1 MAFTRDLANSAGA
14 GWRVVAHITSA
25 LVLAGTAAVAVSS
38 RTIGRPTWWLG
49 PSSDPAS
56 PLWIALPVAFVALPV
71 VAHVLKMRL
80 APAISVSCCVG
91 LVGIAL
97 RDAGDSSA
105 VALGLGIVAVSG
117 ALAHG
122 AVWVGL
128 RQYR

>member
-1 MAFTRDLANSAGA
+1 M
-14 GWRVVAHITSA
+14 VAHITSA

-56 PLWIALPVAFVALPV
+56 PAWLLLPVALVSLPV
-71 VAHVLKMRL
+71 VAHVVKNRL
-80 APAISVSCCVG
+80 APAVSVGCSVG
-91 LVGIAL
+91 LAVMAL
-97 RDAGDSSA
+97 GDAGDSSA
-105 VALGLGIVAVSG
+105 VALGFTVVAVAG

-122 AVWVGL
+122 AVWLGL

>member
-1 MAFTRDLANSAGA
+1 MADARHRHHGAVA

-49 PSSDPAS
+49 PTSNPAS
-56 PLWIALPVAFVALPV
+56 PLLILLPVALVALPV
-71 VAHVLKMRL
+71 VVHLMKSRV
-80 APAISVSCCVG
+80 APAVSVACSLG
-91 LVGIAL
+91 LVAL
-97 RDAGDSSA
+97 ALGDAGDSSA
-105 VALGLGIVAVSG
+105 VALGFVVVALAG

-122 AVWVGL
+122 AVWLGL

>member
-1 MAFTRDLANSAGA
+1 MAVTRNPGLRAGS

-56 PLWIALPVAFVALPV
+56 PLWIAVPVALVGLPVLFHALGN
-71 VAHVLKMRL
+71 RR
-80 APAISVSCCVG
+80 APAVSVACSVG
-91 LVGIAL
+91 LLISAAG
-97 RDAGDSSA
+97 DAGDSTA
-105 VALGLGIVAVSG
+105 VAVAFAVVAVAG
-117 ALAHG
+117 ILAHG
-122 AVWVGL
+122 AVWLGL